1 MEALPS
7 SDVLDSLSE
16 SESEQGSVVAMVTE
30 SSSPY
35 CETAGIV
42 GGGYPVCGAWSGMLW
57 VGHSPVFC
65 REAVQ

>member
-16 SESEQGSVVAMVTE
+16 SEPEQGSVVAMVTE

-42 GGGYPVCGAWSGMLW
+42 GGGILSVAHGAGCSGLGI
-57 VGHSPVFC
+57 V
-65 REAVQ
+65 